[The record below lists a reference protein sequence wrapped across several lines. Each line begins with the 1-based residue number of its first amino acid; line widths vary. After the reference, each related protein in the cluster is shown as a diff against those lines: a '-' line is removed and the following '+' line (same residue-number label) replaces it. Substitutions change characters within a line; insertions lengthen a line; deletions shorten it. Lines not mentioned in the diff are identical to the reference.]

1 MKRRTGY
8 TRLSSKNQV
17 TIPLEVVRAAGASPG
32 DEFKVVQEDGKIVL
46 EREQTLGE
54 RRREAI
60 EKYAGSFT
68 GLYPPNYLEELRDE
82 WER

>member
-1 MKRRTGY
+1 MKRRKGY

-32 DEFKVVQEDGKIVL
+32 DEFKVMQEDGKIVL
-46 EREQTLGE
+46 EREHSLGE
-54 RRREAI
+54 RRRAAI

-68 GLYPPNYLEELRDE
+68 GLYPPNYLEDLRDE

>member
-1 MKRRTGY
+1 
-8 TRLSSKNQV
+8 V

-54 RRREAI
+54 GRREAI
-60 EKYAGSFT
+60 QKYAGSFT
-68 GLYPPNYLEELRDE
+68 GLYPPTYREELRDE

>member
-1 MKRRTGY
+1 MKRRHGY

-17 TIPLEVVRAAGASPG
+17 TIPLEVVRATGASPG
-32 DEFKVVQEDGKIVL
+32 DEFKVVQDDGRIVL

-54 RRREAI
+54 RRLEAI
-60 EKYAGSFT
+60 EKYSGIFK
-68 GLYPPNYLEELRDE
+68 GMYPPGYLDKLRDE